1 MFDTLINS
9 LWMFAAAY
17 GIYLIATKVLR
28 RMKGFGI
35 VVVLLHVF
43 WISLALSG
51 AMQLYNKVFGDSTP
65 AATTA
70 PSAPAAAPTYE
81 LPGAQQGTAP
91 STPAKPANNPYAK

>member
-1 MFDTLINS
+1 MFDTLISS

-17 GIYLIATKVLR
+17 GIYLIATKVMR

-43 WISLALSG
+43 WLVLAYTG
-51 AMQLYNKVFGDSTP
+51 TMQLYNKMFGDAP
-65 AATTA
+65 AAASSA

-81 LPGAQQGTAP
+81 LPGAQSGATP
-91 STPAKPANNPYAK
+91 STPAQPANNPYAK